1 MALRV
6 VIHSL
11 DHARAAV
18 TAARAGG
25 FAVVL
30 ESPRGAA
37 GRQGIG
43 WWRALLDAM
52 ASEFPGRTVDS
63 VLDCGDATGRVLEA
77 MRAGL
82 PAVRVEAP
90 AAVLAALAALA
101 ARTGTRVLGPDATE
115 PLDLL
120 AAADPRAAV
129 TGAGT
134 PPPRR

>member
-18 TAARAGG
+18 TAAMAGG

-43 WWRALLDAM
+43 WWRALLDAV
-52 ASEFPGRTVDS
+52 ASEFPDQTVDS

-90 AAVLAALAALA
+90 AAVLAALAA
-101 ARTGTRVLGPDATE
+101 RTGTRVLGPDATE

-120 AAADPRAAV
+120 AVADPRAAV